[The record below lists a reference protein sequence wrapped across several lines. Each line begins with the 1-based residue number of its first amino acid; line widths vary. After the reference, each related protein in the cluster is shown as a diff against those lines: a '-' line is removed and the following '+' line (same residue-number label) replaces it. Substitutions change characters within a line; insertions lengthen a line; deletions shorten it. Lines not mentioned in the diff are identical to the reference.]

1 MATTASYT
9 FTVPYVQSTDNL
21 VTQSNLLLNQILGKI
36 LEENSNLSILHTY
49 VYGSEEFEGYPIW
62 NTPVSSTP
70 IGNTVYN
77 KPTYTSDIILIGK
90 DNSKYCMVA
99 FIVKNGTALELKIGL
114 ACGTD
119 TDTIMQNYYT
129 NNNITKNLYA
139 PSSFFV
145 RARSNTWQYYLHISI
160 PILNNAYTVFM
171 DTYSGTY
178 SKGYHLR
185 SDTWNWIQYGY
196 SIQITSDE
204 LIIFQ
209 SAGNTVVSSGNTQR
223 CPTIINLNE
232 DVCTNPLRLVIQPG
246 DASTIED
253 GSKVNLDNW
262 GYPGL
267 SNNDYNKSGMV
278 YPAHTLLISCYING
292 QGYAP
297 VPNSINHSVITSDTW
312 IIPFTSIYQLPK
324 LKVGQVFIRKM
335 FIPNSA
341 IKTDNIV
348 LLYTPL
354 DAVTN
359 KMLFSAN
366 GHTYLSRMP
375 SQLSIAVR
383 VD

>member
-9 FTVPYVQSTDNL
+9 FTVPYIEGTDNL

-36 LEENSNLSILHTY
+36 LEENSNLAILHTY

-70 IGNTVYN
+70 IGNNVYN
-77 KPTYTSDIILIGK
+77 KPAYTSDIILIGK

-99 FIVKNGTALELKIGL
+99 FIVKNGTTLELKMGL

-119 TDTIMQNYYT
+119 TDTIMQDYYASKNT
-129 NNNITKNLYA
+129 TSNLYA

-145 RARSNTWQYYLHISI
+145 RARSTTWQYHLHISI
-160 PILNNAYTVFM
+160 PLSNNTYTVFM

-185 SDTWNWIQYGY
+185 TNTWNWVAYGY

-204 LIIFQ
+204 LIILQ
-209 SAGNTVVSSGNTQR
+209 SAGTNANYNIHKH
-223 CPTIINLNE
+223 PMIINLNE
-232 DVCTNPLRLVIQPG
+232 DVCRDPLRLVIQPA

-253 GSKVNLDNW
+253 GSRVNSDNW
-262 GYPGL
+262 GYPSL
-267 SNNDYNKSGMV
+267 NNNLYIMSGMV
-278 YPAHTLLISCYING
+278 YPAHSLLINCSITG
-292 QGYAP
+292 QTSSPG
-297 VPNSINHSVITSDTW
+297 VSIMNYSAIPSETNV
-312 IIPFTSIYQLPK
+312 IPFTSIYQLPK

-341 IKTDNIV
+341 VKTDNIV

-359 KMLFSAN
+359 NMLFSAN
-366 GHTYLSRMP
+366 GHTYLCRMP

>member
-9 FTVPYVQSTDNL
+9 FTVPYVASTYNL

-49 VYGSEEFEGYPIW
+49 EYGSEEFEGYPIW

-70 IGNTVYN
+70 IGNTIQVR
-77 KPTYTSDIILIGK
+77 PAYTSDIILIGK

-99 FIVKNGTALELKIGL
+99 FIIKNDTTLELKMGL

-129 NNNITKNLYA
+129 TNNITSNLYA
-139 PSSFFV
+139 PSSFFI
-145 RARSNTWQYYLHISI
+145 RARTVTWQYHLHISI
-160 PILNNAYTVFM
+160 PLLNNAYTVFM

-185 SDTWNWIQYGY
+185 TDTWNWIQYGY

-204 LIIFQ
+204 LIILQ
-209 SAGNTVVSSGNTQR
+209 SAGTSASNSSTQKY
-223 CPTIINLNE
+223 PMIINLNE
-232 DVCTNPLRLVIQPG
+232 DVCRDPLRLVIQPA

-253 GSKVNLDNW
+253 GGRVNLDNW
-262 GYPGL
+262 GYPNL
-267 SNNDYNKSGMV
+267 NTNFFSSSGMV
-278 YPAHTLLISCYING
+278 YPAHSLLTNCSING
-292 QGYAP
+292 LT
-297 VPNSINHSVITSDTW
+297 NSPGFTFMNCNAITSETNV
-312 IIPFTSIYQLPK
+312 IPFTSIYQLPK

-359 KMLFSAN
+359 NMLFSVN
-366 GHTYLSRMP
+366 GHTYLNRMP
-375 SQLSIAVR
+375 SQLSLAVR